1 MVRTK
6 GLAMNQHVW
15 WCGYIFQSIG
25 GFFTFITVIVNGY
38 IAYQTKRRT
47 EEIKHNTRN
56 KDED

>member
-1 MVRTK
+1 
-6 GLAMNQHVW
+6 MNQHVW

-56 KDED
+56 KDEN